1 MASVT
6 SKSKNWT
13 FLLHEFFFLYLLLC
27 ANFFSW
33 HFPLHDFFWVFSPPP
48 PPPHHFSNGPSL
60 NLCTYVYISVYIYI
74 HIFGS
79 VLIFYCNITVIL
91 IAKGNKKRY
100 YYYYYYYLYWSPVAA
115 QALWVEHSHHVK
127 QSVHSSN
134 FELYNNN
141 KNRMLS
147 QWDGL
152 TFILKTS
159 TSAPYAL
166 FSHRLVKRHLYG
178 EALSGVSQGESLF
191 PCSL

>member
-1 MASVT
+1 M
-6 SKSKNWT
+6 N
-13 FLLHEFFFLYLLLC
+13 FFFFT
-27 ANFFSW
+27 FFFARIFFLGI
-33 HFPLHDFFWVFSPPP
+33 FPCMIFFGFFPHPP

-147 QWDGL
+147 Q
-152 TFILKTS
+152 
-159 TSAPYAL
+159 
-166 FSHRLVKRHLYG
+166 
-178 EALSGVSQGESLF
+178 
-191 PCSL
+191 